1 MYSQCPDC
9 LARFRITAA
18 QLRAAHGTVRCGR
31 CGGAFDALVRL
42 SDTLPAIE
50 PVDEAA
56 LLEERD
62 DLPAAAASGVPP
74 EYHFSAA
81 DLEKVFI
88 EARDWA
94 PPAAGPTQPPPDL
107 DPEPL
112 LLVDEPERVE
122 DITLEGEKVAIEDA
136 GADEFDATSLA
147 DDGTATPLDFD
158 LSDTSEAAALD
169 VEFDEDDT
177 TSRLRALRD
186 QPASAPVVHTDE
198 PVHAAGKDP
207 EQEPASPPLARDWPP
222 PARPRGTPSPATSAA
237 ATSAAMA
244 AERWSS
250 APRETQV
257 DFDAL
262 EPEQPASHRSLAWTV
277 GTALLALLLFAQ
289 ITHHYRAQL
298 LRQPSF
304 GPALRAVYE
313 RLGIPVSGAWDV
325 NAYEIR
331 QWGAADAAR
340 VDGQLNVRASVTN
353 RASFAQPLPLLRLE
367 IEDRFGEGVAI
378 RDFEPREYLSDPAR
392 SSRMLAAGEAADAE
406 LDVVA
411 PGSDAVGYRLNV
423 CMRDSDRS
431 VHCATTAG

>member
-50 PVDEAA
+50 PVEEAA

-62 DLPAAAASGVPP
+62 DLAAAAASGVPP

-94 PPAAGPTQPPPDL
+94 PPAAGPTPQPPEL
-107 DPEPL
+107 DPEPV

-122 DITLEGEKVAIEDA
+122 DITLEGEKVAIEDV
-136 GADEFDATSLA
+136 GADDFDATSLA

-158 LSDTSEAAALD
+158 LSDTSESTALD
-169 VEFDEDDT
+169 VELDEDDT
-177 TSRLRALRD
+177 TSRLRALSD
-186 QPASAPVVHTDE
+186 EPASAPVAATDE
-198 PVHAAGKDP
+198 PMHSESGEP
-207 EQEPASPPLARDWPP
+207 ELPPLARDWPP
-222 PARPRGTPSPATSAA
+222 PPRPRGTSSP

-250 APRETQV
+250 APRDTEV

-262 EPEQPASHRSLAWTV
+262 EPEQPAAHRSLAWTV

-289 ITHHYRAQL
+289 VTHHYRAQL

-313 RLGIPVSGAWDV
+313 RLGVPVSGAWDV

-340 VDGQLNVRASVTN
+340 IDGQLNVRASVTN
-353 RASFAQPLPLLRLE
+353 RAGFAQPLPLLRLE